1 MAPSCVRLTPVLLA
15 FLIQLL
21 ILVGCGGG
29 GGTSTGA
36 QSANGQNS
44 NSAAS
49 YGYFRK
55 TNGATGSASGAT
67 AQASGNTTVNMSYP
81 RTGHTATLLADG
93 RVLVAG
99 GNNTTIDNLNF
110 TTYNSAE
117 LFDPST
123 ELFSMVPST
132 MGIARTEQCAVTM
145 PNKRVLMISGGGNYG
160 PLPDLSLVDIFDPTT
175 NSFSSQHIA
184 GYQLVPT
191 GTSGND
197 TLHCFLL
204 PGKRVF
210 IFGGAISSTQM
221 AAPSVLD
228 LTTWTARPV
237 TLLGT
242 DPLLYERYYASAA
255 QAFDGR
261 VFVVGGMTAHYL
273 STTTS
278 QASADVL
285 IFDPSTETMQ
295 VVGQMLTAR
304 VEAGILPMDDGS
316 IEVYGGSN
324 WASDGITAER
334 LTSIERISSTGSAM
348 NIGDL
353 AAIKLYF
360 TSVMLQNG
368 LSLHAGGA
376 GSDGMSTTVELVFDE
391 NGHWSSYT
399 GTMIEDRSDNG
410 ITMLGTGR
418 VLITGGS
425 NRLGQVSDTAEIYEP
440 DAKFYITL
448 PNPVLALGESVQLTP
463 QPNLTIT
470 WSAKLG
476 TVNPGG
482 LYTAPD
488 VATWQAKGTAPFDEV
503 TATAA
508 DGSQATA
515 RIELLA
521 P

>member
-15 FLIQLL
+15 FLIQLP

-29 GGTSTGA
+29 PSTGL
-36 QSANGQNS
+36 QSAN
-44 NSAAS
+44 SATT
-49 YGYFRK
+49 YGHFRQ
-55 TNGATGSASGAT
+55 THGATGSAVGSVGKTSA
-67 AQASGNTTVNMSYP
+67 NTTVTMSYP
-81 RTGHTATLLADG
+81 RTGHSATLLADG

-99 GNNTTIDNLNF
+99 GNNTTINNSNF

-117 LFDPST
+117 LFDPTT

-132 MGIARTEQCAVTM
+132 MSVARTEQCAVTM
-145 PNKRVLMISGGGNYG
+145 PDKRVLMISGSGNFFSS
-160 PLPDLSLVDIFDPTT
+160 PPDFSLVDIFDAAT
-175 NSFSSQHIA
+175 NSFSSQHVA
-184 GYQLVPT
+184 GYQLLPT
-191 GTSGND
+191 GTSGD
-197 TLHCFLL
+197 DSLHCFLL
-204 PGKRVF
+204 PGQRVF
-210 IFGGAISSTQM
+210 IFGGAIWSPTAVTQM

-228 LTTWTARPV
+228 LTTWTVRPV
-237 TLLGT
+237 TLIGS
-242 DPLLYERYYASAA
+242 DPLVYERYYASAA

-273 STTTS
+273 GIGTT

-285 IFDPSTETMQ
+285 AFDPATETMQ
-295 VVGQMLTAR
+295 VVGQMFTPR

-324 WASDGITAER
+324 WASDGITAQR
-334 LTSIERISSTGSAM
+334 LTSIERISSTGSATS
-348 NIGDL
+348 IGDL

-368 LSLHAGGA
+368 LSLHLGGA
-376 GSDGMSTTVELVFDE
+376 GSDGLTNKTELVFDE
-391 NGHWSSYT
+391 NGHQSSYT
-399 GTMIEDRSDNG
+399 GKMVEERSDYG

-425 NRLGQVSDTAEIYEP
+425 DSFGQVSDTAEIYEP
-440 DAKFYITL
+440 DAEFYVTL

-463 QPNLTIT
+463 QPNLTVI
-470 WSAKLG
+470 WSAKVG
-476 TVNPGG
+476 TVDASG

-488 VATWQAKGTAPFDEV
+488 IVTWQAKGTAPFDEV
-503 TATAA
+503 TATAS

>member
-1 MAPSCVRLTPVLLA
+1 MVPSSVRLTPVLLA
-15 FLIQLL
+15 LLIQLP

-29 GGTSTGA
+29 SGTSTGM
-36 QSANGQNS
+36 QSTNVQSS
-44 NSAAS
+44 NPATT
-49 YGYFRK
+49 YGDFRK
-55 TNGATGSASGAT
+55 TNGAVGSALGA
-67 AQASGNTTVNMSYP
+67 TVNMSYP

-93 RVLVAG
+93 RVLIAG
-99 GNNTTIDNLNF
+99 GNNTPIDNSNF

-123 ELFSMVPST
+123 ELFSMVPSA
-132 MGIARTEQCAVTM
+132 MSVARTEQCAVMM
-145 PNKRVLMISGGGNYG
+145 PDKRVLMISGGGNYG
-160 PLPDLSLVDIFDPTT
+160 PMPDLSLVDIFDPAT
-175 NSFSSQHIA
+175 NSFTSQHIA
-184 GYQLVPT
+184 GYQLLPT

-197 TLHCFLL
+197 NLHCFLL

-210 IFGGAISSTQM
+210 IFGGAIWSATASTQM

-228 LTTWTARPV
+228 LTTWTVRPI
-237 TLLGT
+237 TLMGT

-273 STTTS
+273 GNGSP

-285 IFDPSTETMQ
+285 VFDPATETMQ
-295 VVGQMLTAR
+295 VVGEMLTAR
-304 VEAGILPMDDGS
+304 VLAGILAMDDGS

-324 WASDGITAER
+324 WASDGFTAQR
-334 LTSIERISSTGSAM
+334 LTSIERISSTGSATS
-348 NIGDL
+348 IGDL
-353 AAIKLYF
+353 ALIKLYF

-368 LSLHAGGA
+368 LSLHVGGA
-376 GSDGMSTTVELVFDE
+376 GKDGTTTKTELVFDE
-391 NGHWSSYT
+391 TQHWSSFT
-399 GTMIEDRSDNG
+399 GNMIEERSDYG
-410 ITMLGTGR
+410 INMLGTGR
-418 VLITGGS
+418 VLISGGS
-425 NRLGQVSDTAEIYEP
+425 NSLGQASDTAEIYEP
-440 DAKFYITL
+440 GSEFYITL

-463 QPNLTIT
+463 QPNLTVT

-476 TVNPGG
+476 TVSASG

-488 VATWQAKGTAPFDEV
+488 LATWQAKGTAPFDEV
-503 TATAA
+503 TASAS

-515 RIELLA
+515 RLDLLA

>member
-1 MAPSCVRLTPVLLA
+1 MPPLSVRLAPVLLA
-15 FLIQLL
+15 FLIQIL

-29 GGTSTGA
+29 GGASAGM
-36 QSANGQNS
+36 QSAK
-44 NSAAS
+44 SATT
-49 YGYFRK
+49 YGHFRK
-55 TNGATGSASGAT
+55 TNGATASAMAAT
-67 AQASGNTTVNMSYP
+67 AKKSENTTVNMSYP

-93 RVLVAG
+93 RVLIAG
-99 GNNTTIDNLNF
+99 GYNTTIDNPNF

-132 MGIARTEQCAVTM
+132 MSVARSEQCAVM
-145 PNKRVLMISGGGNYG
+145 MADKRVLMMSGSEEYG
-160 PLPDLSLVDIFDPTT
+160 PSPDLSLVDILDPAT
-175 NSFSSQHIA
+175 NSFSSQHTA
-184 GYQLVPT
+184 GYLLLPT
-191 GTSGND
+191 GTTGND
-197 TLHCFLL
+197 KLHCFLL
-204 PGKRVF
+204 PGERVF
-210 IFGGAISSTQM
+210 IFGGAISGAQM

-228 LTTWTARPV
+228 LTTWTVRPV
-237 TLLGT
+237 TLGGT
-242 DPLLYERYYASAA
+242 DPLLFERYYASAA

-273 STTTS
+273 STSTP

-285 IFDPSTETMQ
+285 VFDPATETMR

-304 VEAGILPMDDGS
+304 VDAGILPMDDGS
-316 IEVYGGSN
+316 IEVYGGAN
-324 WASDGITAER
+324 WASDGTAQR
-334 LTSIERISSTGSAM
+334 LTSIERISSTGSATS
-348 NIGDL
+348 IGDL

-368 LSLHAGGA
+368 LSLHVGGA
-376 GSDGMSTTVELVFDE
+376 GSGGTTTTAELVFDE
-391 NGHWSSYT
+391 TAHWSSYT
-399 GTMIEDRSDNG
+399 GNMIEERSDYG

-425 NRLGQVSDTAEIYEP
+425 NSLGQVSDTAEIYEP
-440 DAKFYITL
+440 DATFYITL
-448 PNPVLALGESVQLTP
+448 LKPVLALGESAQLTP
-463 QPNLTIT
+463 QPNLTVT

-476 TVNPGG
+476 TVNAGG
-482 LYTAPD
+482 LYTAPN

-503 TATAA
+503 TATAS
-508 DGSQATA
+508 DGSHATA

>member
-1 MAPSCVRLTPVLLA
+1 M
-15 FLIQLL
+15 
-21 ILVGCGGG
+21 
-29 GGTSTGA
+29 
-36 QSANGQNS
+36 
-44 NSAAS
+44 
-49 YGYFRK
+49 
-55 TNGATGSASGAT
+55 
-67 AQASGNTTVNMSYP
+67 MS
-81 RTGHTATLLADG
+81 D
-93 RVLVAG
+93 
-99 GNNTTIDNLNF
+99 
-110 TTYNSAE
+110 
-117 LFDPST
+117 
-123 ELFSMVPST
+123 
-132 MGIARTEQCAVTM
+132 
-145 PNKRVLMISGGGNYG
+145 KRVLMISGAGNYG

-184 GYQLVPT
+184 GYQLVPS
-191 GTSGND
+191 GTSGDD

-228 LTTWTARPV
+228 LTTWTVRPV

-242 DPLLYERYYASAA
+242 DLLLYERYYASAA
-255 QAFDGR
+255 QASDGR

-285 IFDPSTETMQ
+285 VFDPATETMQ
-295 VVGQMLTAR
+295 VVGQLLTAR
-304 VEAGILPMDDGS
+304 TDAGILPMDDGS
-316 IEVYGGSN
+316 IEVYGGAN
-324 WASDGITAER
+324 WASDGFTVQR
-334 LTSIERISSTGSAM
+334 LTSVEQISSAGSATK
-348 NIGDL
+348 IGDL

-368 LSLHAGGA
+368 LSLHVGGA
-376 GSDGMSTTVELVFDE
+376 GSDGTSTNHELVFDE
-391 NGHWSSYT
+391 TAHWSSFT
-399 GTMIEDRSDNG
+399 GNMIEQRSDYG

-418 VLITGGS
+418 VLISGGS
-425 NRLGQVSDTAEIYEP
+425 NSFGQASDTSEIYEP
-440 DAKFYITL
+440 DAEFYITL
-448 PNPVLALGESVQLTP
+448 PNPVLALGESVQLAP
-463 QPNLTIT
+463 QPNLTVT

-476 TVNPGG
+476 TVNTSG

-503 TATAA
+503 IATAS